1 MDTLYTTL
9 LLPYGNEC
17 ANQCFYSKVTPFIY
31 NPADISQAKKL
42 GERYI
47 DFSKK
52 NCQCGWKIY
61 FVFNIDTTLSLKQ
74 CPLMFSFII
83 HFSKVISEKYDG
95 LAGESP
101 CTDRGR

>member
-17 ANQCFYSKVTPFIY
+17 ANQCFYSKVTRFIY

-52 NCQCGWKIY
+52 KLP
-61 FVFNIDTTLSLKQ
+61 VRMENIFRFQ
-74 CPLMFSFII
+74 
-83 HFSKVISEKYDG
+83 H
-95 LAGESP
+95 
-101 CTDRGR
+101 